1 MTKKDIERMTL
12 EEATSNIIAAT
23 IIGFFTGY
31 FLAICQVSVLKT
43 LFEQPVDWTIEWKVF
58 GIVLL
63 LSTSVVVIGTKIS
76 MAIVNGKGISG
87 LLRGLWTKRKSNK
100 DWSNNKLIIQ
110 KI

>member
-31 FLAICQVSVLKT
+31 FLAICSVSVLKT
-43 LFEQPVDWTIEWKVF
+43 LFEQPVDWNIEWKVF

-76 MAIVNGKGISG
+76 MAIVNAKGISG
-87 LLRGLWTKRKSNK
+87 LLRGL
-100 DWSNNKLIIQ
+100 
-110 KI
+110 